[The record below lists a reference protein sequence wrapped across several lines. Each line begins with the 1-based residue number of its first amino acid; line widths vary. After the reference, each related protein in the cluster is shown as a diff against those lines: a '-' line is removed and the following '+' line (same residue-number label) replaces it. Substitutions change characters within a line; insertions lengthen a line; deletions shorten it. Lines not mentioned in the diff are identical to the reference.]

1 MILPESISASAG
13 SLAVRADVR
22 AALPHHQSLD
32 WGAAVRAG
40 AARAPINAEMILKVA
55 AAVHPVDG
63 RAIAPDAIAKHL
75 PDGGEQPG

>member
-13 SLAVRADVR
+13 SLAVRRSAR
-22 AALPHHQSLD
+22 AALPEGQSLD

-40 AARAPINAEMILKVA
+40 AASAPINAEIILKVA

-63 RAIAPDAIAKHL
+63 RAIAPDAIAEAL
-75 PDGGEQPG
+75 RGWR